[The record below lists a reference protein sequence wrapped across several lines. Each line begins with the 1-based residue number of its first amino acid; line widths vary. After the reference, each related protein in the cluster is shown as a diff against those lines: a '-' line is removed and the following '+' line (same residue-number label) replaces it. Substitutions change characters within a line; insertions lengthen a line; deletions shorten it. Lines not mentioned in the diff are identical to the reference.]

1 MRGGIPLR
9 LPLKGDGRGGPIR
22 SQMEGTTSAA
32 KGKEEGADLRLVQKA
47 STHWVD
53 ADIKRACASMLFLK
67 FAEACARNEI

>member
-1 MRGGIPLR
+1 MAVS
-9 LPLKGDGRGGPIR
+9 DV
-22 SQMEGTTSAA
+22 EHSAVRTLA
-32 KGKEEGADLRLVQKA
+32 MAKEEGADLRLVQKA

>member
-1 MRGGIPLR
+1 VKTPRTQ
-9 LPLKGDGRGGPIR
+9 K
-22 SQMEGTTSAA
+22 
-32 KGKEEGADLRLVQKA
+32 EGADLRLVQKA